1 MSDASQQTI
10 RSDSESVLSTTST
23 QEYRKSN
30 TPSIASMT
38 TVGSSSEATVPL
50 RPRPISIS
58 QNRRSFASCSY
69 APVRPRTAPPAPPP
83 KEKNIES
90 NAGDSDTDEHS
101 KSSVA
106 TRLNQLLSAGPTAPP
121 GRRVL
126 RTSEDSSSDTS
137 PVPVL
142 LHPDDGGYTTLRI
155 NSVKYATINMNNSSS
170 IAEDSSWDEKSL
182 SPEVTSSVLLN
193 IPQARTSVVSA
204 SSHGSSEGYIRPGD
218 IASAPPPLPARRTPV
233 TNQPRFKPPP
243 PSRSSQPM
251 IVHMPSSPVDV
262 DNNSYLDFSCDAL
275 NQDEP
280 LYVSSHFAD
289 EPLYQFYTA
298 KVLERA
304 AQNQGDCS
312 SEDDYEV
319 INDGQHPPGGK
330 IQTRP
335 TAMELVTPADGRR
348 TLWCELPEVIE
359 SGLLSQIN
367 SQEKKTQEAMF
378 EMITS
383 EASYLKSLNV
393 LVTHFVQCPEFTVDE
408 GEDAVLSRRE
418 RHILFSDIL
427 PVKRCSELFLADLE
441 KRWQESVRISTIAD
455 IILKHA
461 NNHFQVY
468 VKYCS
473 NQIYQD
479 RILKEL
485 KENNPRFLEVLTHL
499 ESSPVCQSLAMH
511 SFLMLPMQR
520 ITRLPLLVDAIFH
533 RLKHDTPEWEECKL
547 ALATL
552 TKIVAECNEGARKM
566 ERMEEMLI
574 LSRQLDFRE
583 VKAIPLISAS
593 RWLVKKGELTR
604 LTWKDND
611 KLTFGRRISKHT
623 LFFFL
628 FTDLLVVT
636 KKKNEDQFMVLDYCI
651 RNMVQ
656 VLELDAAD
664 KFPGRIL
671 DGHKNLLI
679 MTMLQNHENKTV
691 EMVVSC
697 PMESDRTRWVEA
709 VTPRTSENPDER
721 IYEEWDCPQVH
732 AIHPYVAKESDE
744 LSLEVSDVVNVLKK
758 MADGWYQGERIRDQE
773 RGWFPGSFTEEISST
788 HVRARNLRQRYRLL
802 AISSSLLD
810 ELKREKERYEKEEKK
825 KDRRRTLT
833 MKEVI
838 SSQAQALN

>member
-1 MSDASQQTI
+1 MGQVKDTFVLQTLPQLPLLCL
-10 RSDSESVLSTTST
+10 RDEPPA
-23 QEYRKSN
+23 KSPPN
-30 TPSIASMT
+30 AK
-38 TVGSSSEATVPL
+38 SSS
-50 RPRPISIS
+50 SS
-58 QNRRSFASCSY
+58 SRRS
-69 APVRPRTAPPAPPP
+69 
-83 KEKNIES
+83 
-90 NAGDSDTDEHS
+90 H
-101 KSSVA
+101 
-106 TRLNQLLSAGPTAPP
+106 
-121 GRRVL
+121 
-126 RTSEDSSSDTS
+126 
-137 PVPVL
+137 PVL
-142 LHPDDGGYTTLRI
+142 LH
-155 NSVKYATINMNNSSS
+155 
-170 IAEDSSWDEKSL
+170 
-182 SPEVTSSVLLN
+182 
-193 IPQARTSVVSA
+193 
-204 SSHGSSEGYIRPGD
+204 
-218 IASAPPPLPARRTPV
+218 
-233 TNQPRFKPPP
+233 
-243 PSRSSQPM
+243 
-251 IVHMPSSPVDV
+251 MPSSLVDG

-298 KVLERA
+298 TVLERA
-304 AQNQGDCS
+304 TQNQGDCS

-319 INDGQHPPGGK
+319 INDGHHNSPPGK
-330 IQTRP
+330 LQTRP
-335 TAMELVTPADGRR
+335 SAMELVTPADGRR

-359 SGLLSQIN
+359 SGILGQIN
-367 SQEKKTQEAMF
+367 SQEKKMQEAMF

-393 LVTHFVQCPEFTVDE
+393 LVTHFVQCPEFAVDE
-408 GEDAVLSRRE
+408 GEDAVLTRRE

-427 PVKRCSELFLADLE
+427 PVKRCSEMLLADLE
-441 KRWQESVRISTIAD
+441 KRWQESVRISKLSD

-461 NNHFQVY
+461 HNHSQAY

-485 KENNPRFLEVLTHL
+485 KENNPRFLEVLNRL

-533 RLKHDTPEWEECKL
+533 RLEYGTPEWNECKL

-574 LSRQLDFRE
+574 ISRQLDFRE

-593 RWLVKKGELTR
+593 RWLVKKGEMTR
-604 LTWKDND
+604 LTWREND
-611 KLTFGRRISKHT
+611 VKLTFGRRISKHT
-623 LFFFL
+623 LYFFL

-636 KKKNEDQFMVLDYCI
+636 KKKSDDQYMVLDYCS

-679 MTMLQNHENKTV
+679 LTMLQNHENKTV

-709 VTPRTSENPDER
+709 VTPRSSDNPDER
-721 IYEEWDCPQVH
+721 IYEEWDCPQVQ
-732 AIHPYVAKESDE
+732 AIHPYVAKQPDE

-773 RGWFPGSFTEEISST
+773 RGWFPGSFTVEISST

-802 AISSSLLD
+802 AISGSLLD

-838 SSQAQALN
+838 SSQALS